1 MIKQLIIKNETL
13 ISALIVLCILVF
25 SFVLKNQ
32 NILSILI
39 LLILMFVTFLS
50 LIHFRIGVLVLASSF
65 SLNGFV
71 RMYAPVWSSKVK

>member
-1 MIKQLIIKNETL
+1 MIEQLIFKNEAL

-25 SFVLKNQ
+25 SFALKNQ

-39 LLILMFVTFLS
+39 N
-50 LIHFRIGVLVLASSF
+50 FRIDVLVLASSF

>member
-1 MIKQLIIKNETL
+1 MIKQLIFKNETL
-13 ISALIVLCILVF
+13 ISALIVLCILAF

-39 LLILMFVTFLS
+39 LLILMFVAFLS
-50 LIHFRIGVLVLASSF
+50 LINFRIGSSFFF

-71 RMYAPVWSSKVK
+71 RMYAPVWSSEVK